1 MPRSEGKTMSDVRA
15 VLFDKDGT
23 LFDFYRTW
31 GPVTEA
37 AALVVAQGDPAR
49 AQIILTGSG
58 KDPETGRY
66 RPGSPIA
73 SGSNQEIAQLWA
85 DLLGRRDEAGEIY
98 RQMESMFLE
107 RQQQGAVPVLDLPAF
122 FRRLRGRGLK
132 LGVATMDSELG
143 ALTSMDRYGARD
155 CLDFICGFDT
165 GHGVKPG
172 GGMVKAFAR
181 EMGIPASDIAV
192 VGDSPHDIEMARAGG
207 AGRAIGVLTGV
218 SPRDV
223 LLDHGADLVIDSI
236 ADLEAVL

>member
-1 MPRSEGKTMSDVRA
+1 MTSVRA

-37 AALVVAQGDPAR
+37 AALAIADGDAQK
-49 AQIILTGSG
+49 AQYILVNSG

-85 DLLGRRDEAGEIY
+85 DLLGRGDSVGAIY
-98 RQMESMFLE
+98 LQMETMFLE
-107 RQQQGAVPVLDLPAF
+107 NQQKGAVPVLDLPDF
-122 FRRLRGRGLK
+122 FRRLRGRGFK
-132 LGVATMDSELG
+132 LGIATMDSEKG
-143 ALTSMDRYGARD
+143 ALAAMDRYQARD

-172 GGMVKAFAR
+172 GGMVQAFAR
-181 EMGIPASDIAV
+181 EMGVAPAEVAV
-192 VGDSPHDIEMARAGG
+192 VGDSPHDIEMAHAGG

-218 SPRDV
+218 SPRDA
-223 LLDHGADLVIDSI
+223 LLACGAHVVIDSI
-236 ADLEAVL
+236 AELENVI